1 MTSSGLFSYDRTGS
15 TEMEER
21 SDMALAFERVVTP
34 AIGRP
39 APPRKDESDHSLD
52 VAVVFTTAAATVA
65 ALRMADALAR
75 QLGASVRML
84 VPQVVPYPLPL
95 QSPPILLDFSE
106 QRFRE
111 IALESGVGTMVQIY
125 LCRDKLETL
134 KSVLAARSVVVIG
147 GRKRWWPTAES
158 RLARK
163 LRRVGQEVIFAEM
176 E

>member
-1 MTSSGLFSYDRTGS
+1 MTSSGLFSYDRTVS
-15 TEMEER
+15 TKMEKR
-21 SDMALAFERVVTP
+21 SDMALVFERVVTP
-34 AIGRP
+34 ANGRA
-39 APPRKDESDHSLD
+39 APPRKDESEHSLD

-65 ALRMADALAR
+65 ALRMADALAS
-75 QLGASVRML
+75 QLGACIRML

-111 IALESGVGTMVQIY
+111 IALESGVGTTVQIY

-134 KSVLAARSVVVIG
+134 QSVLAPRSVVVIG
-147 GRKRWWPTAES
+147 GQRRWWPTREA

-163 LRRVGQEVIFAEM
+163 LRRAGQEVIFAEM

>member
-39 APPRKDESDHSLD
+39 A
-52 VAVVFTTAAATVA
+52 ATVA
-65 ALRMADALAR
+65 ALRMVDALAR

-84 VPQVVPYPLPL
+84 VPQVVPYPLTL